1 MVDLGSCFPTQAEL
15 GWGTHC
21 RADCGFVKAAAGPL
35 RLRYAALRMTMVDL
49 GSCFPTQAELG
60 WGTHCRA
67 DLKLRKGRCK
77 SPSASLRCAQDDD
90 G

>member
-15 GWGTHC
+15 GWGTHG

-49 GSCFPTQAELG
+49 GSVLSHPS
-60 WGTHCRA
+60 RA
-67 DLKLRKGRCK
+67 WMGHPWSC
-77 SPSASLRCAQDDD
+77 
-90 G
+90 

>member
-1 MVDLGSCFPTQAEL
+1 
-15 GWGTHC
+15 
-21 RADCGFVKAAAGPL
+21 
-35 RLRYAALRMTMVDL
+35 MVDL

-67 DLKLRKGRCK
+67 DLRLCKGRCK
-77 SPSASLRCAQDDD
+77 SPSASLRYAQDDD